1 MIQSQ
6 GHVMPAQDQ
15 NKLFDVLAQQRQH
28 QLLVDRV
35 LKVVLPIIAFL
46 LSVICANYNW
56 QSTLGTFVIL
66 IIAFYAVGIYRLTLW
81 HWLIVIVLYTLI
93 DNYFS
98 FNGINQTRLVFQLIS
113 MVVFVGIVGIGR
125 PYIDRWLMRSNS
137 TQ

>member
-1 MIQSQ
+1 
-6 GHVMPAQDQ
+6 MPAQDQ

-46 LSVICANYNW
+46 LSVICANLNW
-56 QSTLGTFVIL
+56 QSTLGTFAIL
-66 IIAFYAVGIYRLTLW
+66 TLAFYAVGIKRLTLW
-81 HWLIVIVLYTLI
+81 YWLTIVVLYVFA

-98 FNGINQTRLVFQLIS
+98 FNGIDPIRLRFQLAT
-113 MVVFVGIVGIGR
+113 MLVFVGIVGIGR
-125 PYIDRWLMRSNS
+125 PYIDRWLMKSNS

>member
-1 MIQSQ
+1 
-6 GHVMPAQDQ
+6 MPAQDQ

-125 PYIDRWLMRSNS
+125 PYIDRWLMKSNS
-137 TQ
+137 SQ

>member
-1 MIQSQ
+1 
-6 GHVMPAQDQ
+6 MPAQDQ